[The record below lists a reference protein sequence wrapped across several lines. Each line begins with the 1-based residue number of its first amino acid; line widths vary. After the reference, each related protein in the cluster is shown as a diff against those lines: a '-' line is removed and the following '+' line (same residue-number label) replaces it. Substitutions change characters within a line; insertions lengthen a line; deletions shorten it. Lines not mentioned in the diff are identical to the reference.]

1 MRDRLHRALSVVYG
15 IEPYMI
21 LKDIWGLPDREVE
34 RIALWMADALIDA
47 AQRDAAPGGQA
58 ACARPRPAGAA
69 EAGCARERRAAPEWF
84 DAQYNNRARIP
95 EHLAILQQW
104 DERSH
109 HARASLSCTLDI
121 AYGAAPS
128 ERLDVFA
135 PEARGAPVLVYIHG
149 GYWRALDKRDQSFV
163 APPFVAAGA
172 MVVLP
177 NYALCPGRRHRA
189 HRPAAGAGARLGL
202 APRGR
207 ARRRSGAH
215 RRRRPFGGRPPGGDA
230 AVVLTGARSRPTC
243 PPTWSRARSRS
254 RASSSSSRC
263 ATRRFSPPTSTS
275 TQRRRIAS
283 ARRRM
288 PAPRGR
294 LVALVGADE
303 SEEFKRQNALI
314 ASAWGPGAVPVC
326 EEVPGRHH
334 MDVLHELA
342 EPASR
347 THRLALQLLG
357 L

>member
-1 MRDRLHRALSVVYG
+1 VNGS
-15 IEPYMI
+15 
-21 LKDIWGLPDREVE
+21 
-34 RIALWMADALIDA
+34 
-47 AQRDAAPGGQA
+47 
-58 ACARPRPAGAA
+58 
-69 EAGCARERRAAPEWF
+69 APEWF

-128 ERLDVFA
+128 ERLDVFS

-177 NYALCPGRRHRA
+177 NYALCPAVGIEHIVLQLVQALAWVWRHAAGLGGDPARIVVAGHSAGGHLAAMLLSCDWRAVAPDLPADLVKSALAVSGVFELEPLRHAPFLAADLGLDAASA
-189 HRPAAGAGARLGL
+189 HRL
-202 APRGR
+202 
-207 ARRRSGAH
+207 
-215 RRRRPFGGRPPGGDA
+215 
-230 AVVLTGARSRPTC
+230 
-243 PPTWSRARSRS
+243 
-254 RASSSSSRC
+254 
-263 ATRRFSPPTSTS
+263 SP
-275 TQRRRIAS
+275 S
-283 ARRRM
+283 AL
-288 PAPRGR
+288 PAPAGR

-303 SEEFKRQNALI
+303 SEEFKRQNSLI
-314 ASAWGPGAVPVC
+314 ASAWGPRAVPVC
-326 EEVPGRHH
+326 EEVAERHH